1 MAKTSKP
8 PLPLLAKEGTLLS
21 NYSQLRY
28 IGVIQMEFNAVYVI
42 VAREFKK
49 FVRERSRLF
58 STIAR
63 PLLWLFIVG
72 AGMSRLVSPDAGV
85 PYIQFIF
92 PGILGMTILFSS
104 IFSSISIIW
113 DKEFGFM
120 KEILVAPV
128 SRFSI
133 VIGKALSGTVVSTIQ
148 AAIILALFPFIGFKL
163 GILQIIW
170 VIIICASI
178 SFSISAFGIVLATFY
193 DSYESF
199 SVIMNFIIMPM
210 FFLSGAMYPVKLL
223 PDILR
228 IVSMINP
235 LTYGVDAIKHI
246 IFTFEAGRMSPD
258 FPFIIDIIVII
269 LTSIIF
275 VLIAGKSFE
284 RKG

>member
-1 MAKTSKP
+1 
-8 PLPLLAKEGTLLS
+8 
-21 NYSQLRY
+21 
-28 IGVIQMEFNAVYVI
+28 MEFNVIYVI

-49 FVRERSRLF
+49 FIREKSRLF
-58 STIAR
+58 SAIAR

-72 AGMSRLVSPDAGV
+72 AGISRLLPSEAGM
-85 PYIQFIF
+85 PYTKFIF
-92 PGILGMTILFSS
+92 PGIIGMTILFSS

-133 VIGKALSGTVVSTIQ
+133 VIGKALSGTIVSTIQ
-148 AAIILALFPFIGFKL
+148 ALIILALFPVLGFKL
-163 GILQIIW
+163 GLLQVLEVIL
-170 VIIICASI
+170 ICASL
-178 SFSISAFGIVLATFY
+178 SFCISAFGIVLATFY

-228 IVSMINP
+228 ILAKLNP
-235 LTYGVDAIKHI
+235 LTYG
-246 IFTFEAGRMSPD
+246 
-258 FPFIIDIIVII
+258 IDIMKHVMFPDASGNMGPDISIVTSIVVII
-269 LTSIIF
+269 LSSILF
-275 VLIAGKSFE
+275 VFIAGKLFE